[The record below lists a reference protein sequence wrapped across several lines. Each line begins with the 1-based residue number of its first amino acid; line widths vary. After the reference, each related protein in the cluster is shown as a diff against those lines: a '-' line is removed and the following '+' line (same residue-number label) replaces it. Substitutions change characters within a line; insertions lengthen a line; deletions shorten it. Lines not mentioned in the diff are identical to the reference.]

1 MSFEQLQACR
11 TLLTESTAKQNPCSR
26 VHLVTWLLNSASREI
41 SRPSWNPKVHFS
53 VHKSPPPAPTV
64 SQMQPIHTPN
74 TTSLTSILMLSP
86 DLWKRTAIRFVCPQA
101 TAPST
106 PIDIDQAQNGTPAV
120 SLLQDSLIQA
130 YKQPIFVF
138 SLLTDLCG
146 T

>member
-1 MSFEQLQACR
+1 
-11 TLLTESTAKQNPCSR
+11 
-26 VHLVTWLLNSASREI
+26 
-41 SRPSWNPKVHFS
+41 
-53 VHKSPPPAPTV
+53 
-64 SQMQPIHTPN
+64 
-74 TTSLTSILMLSP
+74 MLSP

-106 PIDIDQAQNGTPAV
+106 PTDIDQAQNGTPAV
-120 SLLQDSLIQA
+120 SLLQDSSIQA